1 MNRIVT
7 VVVLGQEIQ
16 TLIVGAKSDNEAR
29 QIAIDSVSAS
39 FSVRAVTPVQPKRR
53 TSLWNTYKDG
63 FKNFVSRFDA
73 QISE

>member
-39 FSVRAVTPVQPKRR
+39 FSVRAITPVQPRKR
-53 TSLWNTYKDG
+53 TSLWDLLADG
-63 FKNFVSRFDA
+63 FKVKKA
-73 QISE
+73 APEKYSE

>member
-1 MNRIVT
+1 MNRLVT

-16 TLIVGAKSDNEAR
+16 TLIIGAKSDNEAK
-29 QIAIDSVSAS
+29 QIAIDTVSAS
-39 FSVRAVTPVQPKRR
+39 FSVRAITPVQPRKRN
-53 TSLWNTYKDG
+53 SLWDTYKDG